1 MPGPGTCADSDAASR
16 SHLNKH
22 IAPLALFALVIA
34 AASCGD
40 GPTAPSPPLSISCP
54 ASQTVASP
62 DGNPVAVS
70 FQSPVVTG
78 GRAPVTTTCSV
89 ESGVRLPVGQATVSC
104 TARDARPSSTSCS
117 FQVTV
122 TPPPRLT
129 RTTFTAFGDSIT
141 WGVLR
146 PNCPFT
152 LQGFPLETLAYDRA
166 MLAGET
172 LGLHDAGIS
181 TSYPALLE
189 QSLRARYTTQTPTIQ
204 NQGVGGE
211 CVDGCGSNDGVDR
224 LPGVLSADNT
234 QVLLLQEGVNNIN
247 SNSPASIPVVVE
259 GLRTMIRIAQSRG
272 AMVFLG
278 TLLPQR
284 VGACRGY
291 APGLIAPANDAI
303 RTMAQTEGAFLVD
316 LHQAFGG
323 VAGDLLGV
331 DGLHPNE
338 AGYKKIADTFEEEI
352 RRRLEA
358 R

>member
-1 MPGPGTCADSDAASR
+1 
-16 SHLNKH
+16 LNKH
-22 IAPLALFALVIA
+22 IASGALIATLLA
-34 AASCGD
+34 AAACGD
-40 GPTAPSPPLSISCP
+40 SPTAPSPPLSISCP

-70 FQSPVVTG
+70 FQAPVVSG

-89 ESGVRLPVGQATVSC
+89 ESGARLPVGQATISC
-104 TARDARPSSTSCS
+104 TARDARPSTTSCS

-122 TPPPRLT
+122 TPPPQLT

-146 PNCPFT
+146 PSCPFSI
-152 LQGFPLETLAYDRA
+152 QGFPLETLAIDRA
-166 MLAGET
+166 MLAAET
-172 LGLHDAGIS
+172 SLGFHDAGLS

-189 QSLRARYTTQTPTIQ
+189 QALRARYTTQTPKIE
-204 NQGVGGE
+204 NRGVGGE

-224 LPGVLSADNT
+224 LPGVLSTDNP

-247 SNSPASIPVVVE
+247 SNNAASIPVVVE
-259 GLRTMIRIAQSRG
+259 GLRTMIRIAQARG
-272 AMVFLG
+272 VMVFLG

-303 RTMAQTEGAFLVD
+303 RTMAQSEGAFLVD
-316 LHQAFGG
+316 LYQAFGG